1 MDRHELLSLV
11 RFTFLL
17 LCVLLTF
24 SCRNTADDR
33 RMAQIIHE
41 ADSLNRNDIAMTNDS
56 LLFMACRYYDR
67 HGTPN
72 EQMRAHYLLGC
83 VYRDRGEAPRAIDS
97 YKDAIA
103 KADTTASDCDYHVLG
118 CVYSQMGDTYHRQLL
133 FSYEIEARRQAQ
145 YYALLAGDTVYAIW
159 GDVLLAGSYIQQG
172 MTDSAEYL
180 LQESIRQFQLYHNI
194 QDAVQASEV
203 LMYIY
208 AEQPKQSH
216 NLKRLIDEHEAC
228 SQYYDKQ
235 HELLTEKRQL
245 YYYKGKYYEYTG
257 LLDSAEYCYRKI
269 QHPRM
274 SFSEKVAQNKGL
286 LSIYKKRHQA
296 DSIAKYAELYC
307 NANDSSITV
316 VDKELTARMAA
327 SYKYNSFQRQAYE
340 NEKEADRAQMILVIL
355 FVTILLVGIF
365 LFIFWNRYKRKQQFK
380 LNLLKTDYADAT
392 EKYSRNLHILQLLE
406 ESHKAVIQEFQME
419 LDNAKQENL
428 SFRKQ
433 NNEVKHQF
441 IEQNAK
447 FELEKAELQEEN
459 TLLKQKIEDLQ
470 SHGDIAG
477 TVNVAHDYLEESI
490 VRRVFS
496 LLKTPQISLSE
507 NEKKQLLMVTTQYYP
522 ALIHD
527 LKVKGHL
534 PPLAIFVCILTAA
547 NLRSSDIANLLSVSF
562 QQVSNLKQQI
572 NVVLFNNSTARSLY
586 SNIVR
591 HYEIYLG

>member
-1 MDRHELLSLV
+1 MNRHELFSLV
-11 RFTFLL
+11 RFPFLL
-17 LCVLLTF
+17 LCVLLTI

-33 RMAQIIHE
+33 RMAQIINE
-41 ADSLNRNDIAMTNDS
+41 ADSLNRNDIAMSNDS
-56 LLFMACRYYDR
+56 LLLMACSYYDR
-67 HGTPN
+67 YGTPN

-118 CVYSQMGDTYHRQLL
+118 CVYSQMADVYYQQLL
-133 FSYEIEARRQAQ
+133 LSNELDSRKQAIQ
-145 YYALLAGDTVYAIW
+145 YAERASDTLGLACDLKSIGATYILLHQ
-159 GDVLLAGSYIQQG
+159 L
-172 MTDSAEYL
+172 DSAEN
-180 LQESIRQFQLYHNI
+180 SIKKSLSLYRQLGMTE
-194 QDAVQASEV
+194 DEVQSSTV
-203 LMYIY
+203 LMSLYV
-208 AEQPKQSH
+208 EKDCLE
-216 NLKRLIDEHEAC
+216 NLKQLIDRFESE
-228 SQYYDKQ
+228 S
-235 HELLTEKRQL
+235 ELFKDNIDLPPIKRQY
-245 YYYKGKYYEYTG
+245 YYYKGKYYEG
-257 LLDSAEYCYRKI
+257 VQHLDSAEYYYRKI
-269 QHPRM
+269 YYSGM
-274 SFSEKVAQNKGL
+274 SFVAMDPMYRGL
-286 LSIYKKRHQA
+286 LSVFEKRHEA
-296 DSIAKYAELYC
+296 DSIAKYARLFC
-307 NANDSSITV
+307 MVNDSSIAIN
-316 VDKELTARMAA
+316 DQEMTARMAA
-327 SYKYNSFQRQAYE
+327 SYQYNSFQRQAH
-340 NEKEADRAQMILVIL
+340 EKEIEADRAQMILVIL
-355 FVTILLVGIF
+355 CVTIALVGVI
-365 LFIFWNRYKRKQQFK
+365 LLTSWNQYKRKQQFK

-392 EKYSRNLHILQLLE
+392 EKYSRNLHTLQLLE
-406 ESHKAVIQEFQME
+406 ESHKAVIQEIQTE
-419 LDNAKQENL
+419 LDNAKQENS

-433 NNEVKHQF
+433 NSEVKHQF

-459 TLLKQKIEDLQ
+459 TLLRQRIEDFQL
-470 SHGDIAG
+470 HGDIAR
-477 TVNVAHDYLEESI
+477 TVNVAHDYFEEGI
-490 VRRVFS
+490 MRRVFS